1 MGRHVSI
8 YLASAL
14 CKIYIFKQLY
24 ALTVS
29 VTSECGSFI
38 LNVEQYFCSS
48 SQGPAGASNDM
59 DSRGVKRKAE
69 NSDSEPE
76 PEDDVR

>member
-1 MGRHVSI
+1 M
-8 YLASAL
+8 
-14 CKIYIFKQLY
+14 
-24 ALTVS
+24 S